1 MRPAADPVGV
11 GDLRYA
17 RFAERLRQSS
27 DRASAIRESSD
38 EELVQALAAVSL
50 EPGLR
55 DAYLANVLAS
65 ELLNRAR
72 RKSVIIDTAE
82 EGMLAIDPDGVVTFA
97 NRAAER
103 MLGRPA
109 ADLAGRHL
117 DATFHAHDGGE
128 GPCRLLAAGEG
139 LHEDSFATS
148 DGTRFPVS
156 ISVAHVVRDGE
167 VQGFVLVFR
176 DATER
181 KLEESLRAVRLEI
194 RETIASARSVEEAAP
209 RLLAAIGEGFGW
221 DAGGFWSE
229 PREGELACVAFW
241 SRDALDLPTFR
252 AATMGIALRAG
263 EGLPGRVW
271 ATGEVAVIPDVS
283 VLPSDTF
290 PRAAAARRDGLKAAV
305 AFPCSA
311 ERKTLAVLEFY
322 ATRARPPNERFL
334 GAVESVGIE
343 IGQLIVRRRAEAL
356 LRESEMRK
364 AGILEAALDAVL
376 TIDALGRVVECN
388 AAAERMFGYPREEL
402 LGSELSATIVP
413 ERFRDAHRAGI
424 RRFVEAGE
432 GPILGRLLE
441 LPALRKDGVEI
452 TTELYIVPVRL
463 GDRTLFTSYLR
474 DVTARKREDA
484 RESAET
490 ARLRAIAATLRDVEG
505 GALDDLDATLAAV
518 AARAQEATGA
528 HGATIQLC
536 EGDDLVYRAGTGL
549 FAGAVGAR
557 LAIDRSLSGLA
568 MRTGGVLASADAQS
582 DERVD
587 RAAAR
592 RLGVRS
598 FVVVPMNH
606 EGSILGALKVASSDP
621 RAFGAPETLTLEVL
635 AALLAPAIGRA
646 RPGPARTSGKDAG
659 SRA

>member
-1 MRPAADPVGV
+1 MRPAADPVRV

-17 RFAERLRQSS
+17 RFAERLRQSN

-209 RLLAAIGEGFGW
+209 RLLAVIGDGFGW
-221 DAGGFWSE
+221 DAGAFWTE
-229 PREGELACVAFW
+229 RRAGELACLAFW
-241 SRDALDLPTFR
+241 SRDPLGVPAFR
-252 AATMGIALRAG
+252 ATTQGIVLRAG
-263 EGLPGRVW
+263 EGVPGRVW
-271 ATGEVAVIPDVS
+271 ASGEVAVVPDLS
-283 VLPSDTF
+283 ALPSDAF
-290 PRAAAARRDGLKAAV
+290 PRADAARRDGLKAAV

-322 ATRARPPNERFL
+322 ATRARPPDERFL
-334 GAVESVGIE
+334 GAVESVGSE
-343 IGQLIVRRRAEAL
+343 VGQLIVRRRAEAL

-364 AGILEAALDAVL
+364 AGILEAALDAVI

-432 GPILGRLLE
+432 GPILGRLLK
-441 LPALRKDGVEI
+441 LPARRKDGVEI
-452 TTELYIVPVRL
+452 TTELYIVPVPL

-474 DVTARKREDA
+474 DVTARREEDA
-484 RESAET
+484 RERAET
-490 ARLRAIAATLRDVEG
+490 ARLRAIAATERDVAE
-505 GALDDLDATLAAV
+505 GALDLDATLAAV

-528 HGATIQLC
+528 HGATVQLC
-536 EGDDLVYRAGTGL
+536 EGEDLVYRAGTGL
-549 FAGAVGAR
+549 FAETVGAR
-557 LAIDRSLSGLA
+557 LGIDRSLSGLA
-568 MRTGGVLASADAQS
+568 LRSGEVLASADAQS

-587 RAAAR
+587 RAAAQ

-598 FVVVPMNH
+598 FVVVPMRH
-606 EGSILGALKVASSDP
+606 RGGVLGALKVASRDP
-621 RAFGAPETLTLEVL
+621 RAFGAPEVLTLEVL
-635 AALLAPAIGRA
+635 AALLASAVRPAQ
-646 RPGPARTSGKDAG
+646 PGPARAGGSDAG
-659 SRA
+659 PRA